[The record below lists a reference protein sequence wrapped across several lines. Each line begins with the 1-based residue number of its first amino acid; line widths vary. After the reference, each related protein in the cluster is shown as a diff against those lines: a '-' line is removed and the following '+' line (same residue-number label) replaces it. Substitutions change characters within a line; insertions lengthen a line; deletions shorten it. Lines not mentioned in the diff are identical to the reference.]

1 MVQMCTMNFVR
12 RKGRGHIAVLT
23 ATLMLPSL
31 ARGDSLAEPPA
42 GETGVDAPAG
52 DAAGAAGAADAADAG
67 DAETPADV
75 INPDLAAEAPKPDWV
90 REGYG
95 TGTGVAGPDTDP
107 RVLNRKIRRAGKVTL
122 AGGGIAVLGGLLAIS
137 GAVLLFGVRPSTRLN
152 KLADENMGTLPVNDD
167 KRHRLITIAQAGP
180 IVAYAGLGVLV
191 SGVIIAAVGRIRLK
205 KLREQRRTSSVA
217 FMPTFGPTTLGRGAQ
232 VQWEVRF

>member
-1 MVQMCTMNFVR
+1 MNFVR
-12 RKGRGHIAVLT
+12 RKGRGHVAVLT

-42 GETGVDAPAG
+42 GE
-52 DAAGAAGAADAADAG
+52 AGADPGAADAG
-67 DAETPADV
+67 DAGGGDAEAPADV

-107 RVLNRKIRRAGKVTL
+107 RILNRKIRRAGKVTL
-122 AGGGIAVLGGLLAIS
+122 AGGGIAILGGLTAIS
-137 GAVLLFGVRPSTRLN
+137 GAVLLFGIRPSTRLG
-152 KLADENMGTLPVNDD
+152 KLADENMGALPVNDD
-167 KRHRLITIAQAGP
+167 KRHRLISIAQAGP
-180 IVAYAGLGVLV
+180 IVAYVGLGVLLG
-191 SGVIIAAVGRIRLK
+191 GVITAAVGRIRLK

-217 FMPTFGPTTLGRGAQ
+217 FMPTTLGRGAQ